1 MRLRSFLGPP
11 TQGLSNL
18 IHGQNNN
25 FPVIAFAGT
34 VPFSSPTTQLHAPS
48 NNFLV
53 LPLQASHHFPT
64 PPPNSQSQIDLGLA
78 TPFQVGLPSS
88 DLTGSKDT
96 SSDVDVIDEDP
107 VPIRLMQPKI
117 FLRICRRCL
126 DRRCLCR
133 LCCILPLVDPRRKQ
147 CVRFCWATLSGRFAV

>member
-1 MRLRSFLGPP
+1 MVSVVL
-11 TQGLSNL
+11 
-18 IHGQNNN
+18 
-25 FPVIAFAGT
+25 V
-34 VPFSSPTTQLHAPS
+34 FSILVTLEAAAEASP

-88 DLTGSKDT
+88 DLTGSPID

-117 FLRICRRCL
+117 FISHLQAM
-126 DRRCLCR
+126 
-133 LCCILPLVDPRRKQ
+133 P
-147 CVRFCWATLSGRFAV
+147 